1 MGLTSLIFGTFEV
14 ASKML
19 HGIEAIQ
26 INFIRFFIGGIVM
39 LPFALKE
46 IKGKNAAFNFKDM
59 LYFFALGTL
68 LVPLANT
75 FNQVSVEYN
84 SASFATFVFSSN
96 PFFIAILSYIILK
109 EEINFYLVI
118 AVIMGISGLTLIF
131 NPFNFHYSKYSV
143 YAVTASILFSF
154 YVILMQKAN
163 KKYGN
168 LTTTALTIVF
178 GTLVFYFYLLFK
190 GIRAFDGINS
200 GNILLLLYIG
210 IFCSGITYLSY
221 FKGILLTSVNT
232 ASMVFFLKPIISTVL
247 AMIILKEKVSS
258 TFLFGAFVIVISSI
272 LLIYS
277 RKKLHKKIMETSP
290 KLA

>member
-1 MGLTSLIFGTFEV
+1 MV
-14 ASKML
+14 

-46 IKGKNAAFNFKDM
+46 VKEKNTTFDFKDI

-75 FNQVSVEYN
+75 FNQISIEYN

-96 PFFIAILSYIILK
+96 PFFIK
-109 EEINFYLVI
+109 EKINIYLVI
-118 AVIMGISGLTLIF
+118 AVIFGIFGLTLIF
-131 NPFNFHYSKYSV
+131 NPFSFHYNKYSF
-143 YAVTASILFSF
+143 YALIAAILFSF

-168 LTTTALTIVF
+168 LTTTALTIIF
-178 GTLVFYFYLLFK
+178 GTIIFYIYLLFK
-190 GIRAFDGINS
+190 GIRIFDGINS

-232 ASMVFFLKPIISTVL
+232 GSIVFFLKPIISTTL
-247 AMIILKEKVSS
+247 AMIILNEKVSS
-258 TFLFGAFVIVISSI
+258 TFLVGALIIVISSI

-277 RKKLHKKIMETSP
+277 R
-290 KLA
+290 